1 MDCLSKDQLL
11 LLQDKLSF
19 TEYENF
25 VGMFE
30 QDEKIPVN
38 PHDQTYPV
46 ERNKFIIETMKNH
59 EFWGEIY
66 GWGNKRVYK
75 RIPKYDNNPRRCVGP
90 YGIFAYSVG
99 KTKSELIKFLDGF
112 KDTVTFDEGQ
122 SMSDCM
128 PVEDTFQVPMYERW
142 MSDSMA

>member
-1 MDCLSKDQLL
+1 MEHLKSEQLI
-11 LLQDKLSF
+11 LLQQNLTYETYEQFVNMFDK
-19 TEYENF
+19 
-25 VGMFE
+25 
-30 QDEKIPVN
+30 DEKIPE
-38 PHDQTYPV
+38 DRG
-46 ERNKFIIETMKNH
+46 ERNKFIIETMKTH

-75 RIPKYDNNPRRCVGP
+75 RIPKYDNDPRRCVGP

-99 KTKSELIKFLDGF
+99 KTKEELIKFLDGF
-112 KDTVTFDEGQ
+112 KDIVTFDQ
-122 SMSDCM
+122 CRNCISNCI

>member
-1 MDCLSKDQLL
+1 MDCLSKEQLL

-30 QDEKIPVN
+30 KDEKIPVN
-38 PHDQTYPV
+38 PV
-46 ERNKFIIETMKNH
+46 ERNNFIIETMKNH

-75 RIPKYDNNPRRCVGP
+75 RIPKYDNSDLRCIGP
-90 YGIFAYSVG
+90 YGIFAYSIG
-99 KTKSELIKFLDGF
+99 KTRSELIKFLDGF
-112 KDTVTFDEGQ
+112 RDLVSTNTLKIPT
-122 SMSDCM
+122 DCL
-128 PVEDTFQVPMYERW
+128 PVEETFQVPMFERW
-142 MSDSMA
+142 KNDSMCQ

>member
-1 MDCLSKDQLL
+1 MEHLKNEQLM
-11 LLQDKLSF
+11 LLQQNLTYETYEQFVNMFDK
-19 TEYENF
+19 
-25 VGMFE
+25 
-30 QDEKIPVN
+30 DEKIPEGRE
-38 PHDQTYPV
+38 

-75 RIPKYDNNPRRCVGP
+75 RIPKYDNSDLRCIGP

-99 KTKSELIKFLDGF
+99 KTKSELIKFLDSF
-112 KDTVTFDEGQ
+112 KDFITFDKDK
-122 SMSDCM
+122 SMSDCV

>member
-38 PHDQTYPV
+38 PV
-46 ERNKFIIETMKNH
+46 ERNNFIIETMKNH

-75 RIPKYDNNPRRCVGP
+75 RIPKYDNDPRRCVGP

-112 KDTVTFDEGQ
+112 RDLVSTNTLKIPT
-122 SMSDCM
+122 DCL
-128 PVEDTFQVPMYERW
+128 PVEETFQVPMFERW
-142 MSDSMA
+142 KNDSMCQ

>member
-1 MDCLSKDQLL
+1 MEHLKNGQLM
-11 LLQDKLSF
+11 LLQQNLTYETYEQFVNMFDK
-19 TEYENF
+19 
-25 VGMFE
+25 
-30 QDEKIPVN
+30 DEKIPEGRE
-38 PHDQTYPV
+38 
-46 ERNKFIIETMKNH
+46 ERNKFIIETMKTH

-75 RIPKYDNNPRRCVGP
+75 RIPKYDNDPRRCVGP

-142 MSDSMA
+142 MTDSMA

>member
-1 MDCLSKDQLL
+1 MEHLKSEQLI
-11 LLQDKLSF
+11 LLQQNLTYETYEQFVNMFDK
-19 TEYENF
+19 
-25 VGMFE
+25 
-30 QDEKIPVN
+30 DEKIPE
-38 PHDQTYPV
+38 DRE
-46 ERNKFIIETMKNH
+46 ERNNFIIETMKTH

-75 RIPKYDNNPRRCVGP
+75 RIPKYDNSDLRCIGP

-99 KTKSELIKFLDGF
+99 KTKSELIKFLDSF
-112 KDTVTFDEGQ
+112 KDFITFDKDK
-122 SMSDCM
+122 SMSDCV